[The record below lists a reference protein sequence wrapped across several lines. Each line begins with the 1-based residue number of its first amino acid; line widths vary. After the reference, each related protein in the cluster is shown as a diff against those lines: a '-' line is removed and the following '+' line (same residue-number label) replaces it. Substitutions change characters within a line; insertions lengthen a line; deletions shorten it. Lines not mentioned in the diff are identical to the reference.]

1 MTTTAIKFF
10 WNGIKV
16 NGGSLIKCWFHLYDN
31 ERDGESVRIS
41 AKGYGAQLPGDV
53 FAVTNDTDSYTDY
66 FDTDSATLTPAHP
79 LYKYAKAAA
88 IKSDLRYSV
97 PRLASLEAEQAS
109 GHVAPWRVRGL
120 GAEIDGLRAKIEKF
134 NSTLAVLP
142 SGQPTAADLAEV
154 EELNTAAETAR
165 IAREHAEQL
174 AEREKVLNARSEGR
188 RYIESVAQAHPI
200 VTGAPV
206 VTICWSEH
214 PAFYSWSEE
223 DPLQLSVAAAEIV
236 LKHYDEQRAAENAAD
251 DCGGYDK
258 TSFSIEYA
266 GEDGKPCSYEG
277 RYDLGDDEGGLIAHI
292 RNFGA
297 SGYGLTAEERAEY
310 AAFADMLEE
319 HTAGGRV
326 VKIELAPW
334 VAEYQQRKAEQD
346 RAEMQEILD
355 EVETWDADQLETAV
369 MLTDPASEEQHAV
382 AGFFLRQLQKID
394 PVRARRTFMR
404 WINGG
409 AA

>member
-16 NGGSLIKCWFHLYDN
+16 NGGSLIRCWFHLCDN
-31 ERDGESVRIS
+31 ERDGEGVRIS
-41 AKGYGAQLPGDV
+41 AKGYGAELPGDV
-53 FAVTNDTDSYTDY
+53 FAVTNDTDIYTDY

-79 LYKYAKAAA
+79 LYKYARAAA
-88 IKSDLRYSV
+88 LKAEIRSAEKHLSYCESRAASGRWMSDHY
-97 PRLASLEAEQAS
+97 AKEAEQCRTRLN
-109 GHVAPWRVRGL
+109 GYR
-120 GAEIDGLRAKIEKF
+120 AELSA
-134 NSTLAVLP
+134 LP
-142 SGQPTAADLAEV
+142 AGQPTAADLAAV
-154 EELNTAAETAR
+154 EALNTARESAR

-174 AEREKVLNARSEGR
+174 AQREKVLNARSEGR
-188 RYIESVAQAHPI
+188 RYIESVAQAYPIMTGAPI
-200 VTGAPV
+200 VT
-206 VTICWSEH
+206 ISWSEH

-258 TSFSIEYA
+258 TSFFIEYA
-266 GEDGKPCSYEG
+266 GENGKPCSYEG
-277 RYDLGDDEGGLIAHI
+277 RYDLGDNEGGLIAHI

-297 SGYGLTAEERAEY
+297 SGYGLTDDERAEY

-319 HTAGGRV
+319 YTAGGRV

-346 RAEMQEILD
+346 HAEMQEILD